1 MFYKYYF
8 PDLNINDSKLLNKI
22 KILKKQNYTTEKS
35 EILVLTNE
43 GLFKQY
49 LKKNEVQYCLLM
61 YQNCDFKV
69 LNNYVNNKQIICCLD
84 NWKKD
89 NLISKIPEI
98 NKLINLNK
106 IMIDSKSSLST
117 LVLEYY
123 DNKLNQLYLTSEKNY
138 DDELIK
144 KDVGYFC
151 EMLM

>member
-8 PDLNINDSKLLNKI
+8 PELKINDTVFLNKL
-22 KILKKQNYTTEKS
+22 KTLKKKNNTTEKS
-35 EILVLTNE
+35 DILILTKE

-49 LKKNEVQYCLLM
+49 LKKNEIHYCLMM
-61 YQNCDFKV
+61 YQKCDFKL
-69 LNNYVNNKQIICCLD
+69 LNNYVNNKQILCCLD

-89 NLISKIPEI
+89 NFVSKIPI
-98 NKLINLNK
+98 NNKLIKLTK
-106 IMIDSKSSLST
+106 IMINSESSMST
-117 LVLEYY
+117 LILEYY
-123 DNKLNQLYLTSEKNY
+123 DEKLNQIYLSSEKNY